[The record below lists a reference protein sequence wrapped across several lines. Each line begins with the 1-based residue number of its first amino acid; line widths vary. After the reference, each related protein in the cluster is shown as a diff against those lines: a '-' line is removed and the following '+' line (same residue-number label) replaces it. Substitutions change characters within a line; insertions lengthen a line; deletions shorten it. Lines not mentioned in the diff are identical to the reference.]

1 MTMMRKVALIA
12 LLGVLVVFA
21 GWYMV
26 FWRSESSHLRALKAQ
41 ESKAVAN
48 VSQLEMQL
56 GALKVLQRE
65 VPAEKAALSKL
76 DQDIP
81 QGPSLDE
88 LLDVVNRAATTA
100 GVTLTSVGTPQPAGW
115 GGSASGQG
123 AVSGQNTS
131 SGPGPQTMSLSI
143 SVNGNNA
150 GLLRFITALDSAPRL
165 FVVDNFSL
173 SSSQTSTGATGLTV
187 ETYYVSPASGD
198 PASSF
203 ALTQVGPTPPT
214 TVQPAAPS
222 THTAP
227 AKAPTKTKVTVPS
240 HR

>member
-26 FWRSESSHLRALKAQ
+26 FWRSESSHLRALKVQ
-41 ESKAVAN
+41 ESKAAAN

-56 GALKVLQRE
+56 GALRVLQRE

-81 QGPSLDE
+81 EGPSLDE
-88 LLDVVNRAATTA
+88 LLNVVNRAATTA

-115 GGSASGQG
+115 GGSTSGQST
-123 AVSGQNTS
+123 ASSTS
-131 SGPGPQTMSLSI
+131 SGSGPETMTLSI
-143 SVNGNNA
+143 AVNGNNA

-173 SSSQTSTGATGLTV
+173 NSSSQTSTGATGLTV
-187 ETYYVSPASGD
+187 ETYYVSSATGD
-198 PASSF
+198 PASDF
-203 ALTQVGPTPPT
+203 ALPKATPAPPT
-214 TVQPAAPS
+214 TVNPSAPA
-222 THTAP
+222 THTVP
-227 AKAPTKTKVTVPS
+227 VKTKVTATS